1 MSSSDLSHFLLPSS
15 RLAPDVVFLVGQ
27 EGMQVPAH
35 RGILAT
41 ALSAFDE
48 MFFGPNSSTASEV
61 TVEEVDSGAFRLFLQ
76 HVYGKKMELGAD
88 PDFTTLAQLF
98 RFNFKG
104 WAAGVFGQEIN
115 LL

>member
-1 MSSSDLSHFLLPSS
+1 MSCPDLSHFLLPSS

-27 EGMQVPAH
+27 ERERVPAH

-41 ALSAFDE
+41 ALPAFDE
-48 MFFGPNSSTASEV
+48 MFFGPDSSTASEV

-76 HVYGKKMELGAD
+76 HVYGKRMELAAD

-98 RFNFKG
+98 RLTFR
-104 WAAGVFGQEIN
+104 AGVFC
-115 LL
+115 